1 VAEKV
6 SLDPDHEPDL
16 DAIARKLPLPCNPES
31 SVTPYYHGGP
41 MPIYT
46 GFTKTVGQ
54 KNASS
59 NEKKATPEEQE
70 AMNAFQHALGASE
83 LHLKNPVAA
92 TLTSAPSPA
101 PLVSIPSP
109 VTVTVPLQQSNGM
122 LTAAA
127 PFAMMAPTP
136 AASTTG
142 NNPLAAANQL
152 AMHPSFM
159 AGFAMAQQFMAFST
173 MFTNPNPQTSSSSPQ
188 H

>member
-1 VAEKV
+1 
-6 SLDPDHEPDL
+6 
-16 DAIARKLPLPCNPES
+16 
-31 SVTPYYHGGP
+31 

-54 KNASS
+54 KNTSS
-59 NEKKATPEEQE
+59 SEKKTTPEEQE
-70 AMNAFQHALGASE
+70 AMNAFQHALDASE

-92 TLTSAPSPA
+92 TVIPTPSPA
-101 PLVSIPSP
+101 PLVAIPSP
-109 VTVTVPLQQSNGM
+109 VTVTAPLQQTNGM

-127 PFAMMAPTP
+127 PFAMMAPAP
-136 AASTTG
+136 AASTAG

-173 MFTNPNPQTSSSSPQ
+173 MFAGPNPQTSMAAAPSSAQ